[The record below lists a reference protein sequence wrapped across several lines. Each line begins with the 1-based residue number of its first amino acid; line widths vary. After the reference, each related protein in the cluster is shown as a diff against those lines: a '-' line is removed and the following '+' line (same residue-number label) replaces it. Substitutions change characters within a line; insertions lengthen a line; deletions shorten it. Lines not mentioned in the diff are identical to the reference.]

1 MANLDSPKDGPTL
14 SQRANEVEVKLVVG
28 REHDAGVGQLLRVGP
43 EQPRPGLRVR
53 RKVMEE
59 PESFVQEILF
69 ELVAGE
75 LDAVAPRS
83 AGALQELEHSIGAF
97 GIAA

>member
-1 MANLDSPKDGPTL
+1 MGRHRMNATNLKFFLQTWANLDSPKDGPTL

-28 REHDAGVGQLLRVGP
+28 REHDAGVGKLLRVGP

-59 PESFVQEILF
+59 P
-69 ELVAGE
+69 
-75 LDAVAPRS
+75 
-83 AGALQELEHSIGAF
+83 
-97 GIAA
+97 